1 MWAAEATSG
10 QKEAFKE
17 RGCAMYE
24 HFIRAASG
32 WIQKENGSMHM
43 AVLLSILMEPIT
55 GMVKIKRK
63 PQGTMISGH
72 GV

>member
-1 MWAAEATSG
+1 MYDAFHPG
-10 QKEAFKE
+10 Q
-17 RGCAMYE
+17 
-24 HFIRAASG
+24 I
-32 WIQKENGSMHM
+32 WLDT
-43 AVLLSILMEPIT
+43 VLLSILMEPIT

>member
-1 MWAAEATSG
+1 MYD
-10 QKEAFKE
+10 AF
-17 RGCAMYE
+17 
-24 HFIRAASG
+24 HRARSG